1 MHFLIITKII
11 TKIDKIVNSKNSRVD
26 KVVGILVNRKV
37 DPGMRNE
44 LVMAQASRGR
54 SQTLGKGLHTCSGY
68 FFFSFSYFVCYYIYW
83 HFKKKTFRIF
93 LNSG

>member
-1 MHFLIITKII
+1 MHFSIITKII

-54 SQTLGKGLHTCSGY
+54 SQTLGNGLNTYVFGARGGGI
-68 FFFSFSYFVCYYIYW
+68 FSCLFPILFVIIP
-83 HFKKKTFRIF
+83 FI
-93 LNSG
+93 LI